1 MLYGITISERDNIIN
16 TLFTYRKAS
25 IPSYMKMVK
34 SKEVLNEQ
42 KQQIYEN
49 IQKINNM

>member
-1 MLYGITISERDNIIN
+1 MVYIFLYIYQNF
-16 TLFTYRKAS
+16 LAPRKAA

-49 IQKINNM
+49 IQKINNT

>member
-1 MLYGITISERDNIIN
+1 
-16 TLFTYRKAS
+16 
-25 IPSYMKMVK
+25 MKMVE

-49 IQKINNM
+49 IQKINDIVISYFVTVFCIKSTTLVYG